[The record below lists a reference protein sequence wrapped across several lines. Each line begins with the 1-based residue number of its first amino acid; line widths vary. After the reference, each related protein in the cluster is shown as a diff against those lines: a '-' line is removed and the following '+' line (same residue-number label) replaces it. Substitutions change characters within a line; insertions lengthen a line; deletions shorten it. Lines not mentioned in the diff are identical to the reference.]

1 MKVFFQSAADLFLNI
16 LRHICL
22 DSEDAFGANDS
33 LIMIHAA
40 SAGDKTIRLPRKA
53 TVRDARTRKVIR
65 ENSDNF
71 TVHLDK
77 FENGVYILE

>member
-1 MKVFFQSAADLFLNI
+1 
-16 LRHICL
+16 
-22 DSEDAFGANDS
+22 
-33 LIMIHAA
+33 MIHAA
-40 SAGDKTIRLPRKA
+40 AAGDKKVKLPRKA
-53 TVRDARTRKVIR
+53 TVRDARTRKAIK

>member
-40 SAGDKTIRLPRKA
+40 SAGEKKNRLPREA
-53 TVRDARTRKVIR
+53 TVRDARTRQMIR
-65 ENSDNF
+65 KNSDKF
-71 TVHLDK
+71 TIPLDK